1 MAIDHITH
9 IGRDNYIVIQ
19 LPNDLFKIYHTGT
32 EVIHLGKYG
41 SFYSKDIIGYPYGT
55 VFDIEYDE
63 KNDKTDVV
71 LNHNFT
77 KKSKKEQQHQ
87 PGVIKPR
94 LNDTAQTLEVTED
107 ILLESFNSESNKL
120 LIDKGSEAQKL
131 KTSDIELLKQNN
143 VNTSKI
149 IKNIITNHENF
160 NFKTKQSQEKYLVR
174 KFKKFSKCFK
184 VERCSPQNILKFLMD
199 KNDMIRINDISLESM
214 GLQLNLSNIQS
225 NGNYLLMDETGGFLI
240 YSVLERMYG
249 GREDDETKNGTIT
262 VITETEHPQL
272 DLLKYSNYSDEFLK
286 KTVKYLSVM
295 EFLKPQN
302 EKEIAAEFK
311 LLNQNLDIN
320 DLKKIEK
327 DKITPLQQRKLNWY
341 NKQLQIYQISQNFNH
356 YDAFVVQTDFELK
369 DCIQRFHKFIKPGCP
384 IVVFCKF
391 REPLL
396 DLSNEYLMKSNNYLN
411 VKIMQ
416 TYCRPYQTK
425 RGKIHPVM
433 TMKSN
438 GGWLLSCYRVLG
450 IDL

>member
-9 IGRDNYIVIQ
+9 IGRDKYIVIQ

-63 KNDKTDVV
+63 KNDTTD
-71 LNHNFT
+71 
-77 KKSKKEQQHQ
+77 
-87 PGVIKPR
+87 
-94 LNDTAQTLEVTED
+94 
-107 ILLESFNSESNKL
+107 
-120 LIDKGSEAQKL
+120 GSEAQKL

-249 GREDDETKNGTIT
+249 GREDDETKN
-262 VITETEHPQL
+262 
-272 DLLKYSNYSDEFLK
+272 
-286 KTVKYLSVM
+286 
-295 EFLKPQN
+295 
-302 EKEIAAEFK
+302 AEFK